1 MKDHQLNLSALSKD
15 LDKNKYLDALAA
27 PYNLNV
33 SKTRKKDIFAVDM
46 YDGTLFKL
54 FKESAII
61 PYDTAW
67 INELAKPAITETR
80 ANVHIKEHVG
90 ERIASVKFLQDSNLY
105 ELDIVSVEEPPI
117 YACLNLAS
125 VRKINENEFINE
137 LRQRFEYRYFNEENG
152 DFAVMIDRKAFIM
165 MGYEEHNPFDYKHS
179 VYPVS
184 SETIEHMKNEKM
196 SEDQMKEYLLKNRE
210 WFRYNA
216 PYGIKEK

>member
-1 MKDHQLNLSALSKD
+1 M
-15 LDKNKYLDALAA
+15 
-27 PYNLNV
+27 
-33 SKTRKKDIFAVDM
+33 
-46 YDGTLFKL
+46 
-54 FKESAII
+54 
-61 PYDTAW
+61 
-67 INELAKPAITETR
+67 
-80 ANVHIKEHVG
+80 
-90 ERIASVKFLQDSNLY
+90 
-105 ELDIVSVEEPPI
+105 
-117 YACLNLAS
+117 NLAS